1 MNEKAK
7 LSSFIILCNT
17 RETAKKELIQKILY
31 WRNKIKLGGAGY
43 IYNRPPG
50 RSDQLHL
57 WLGGLSPYYRVK
69 KPASWGVDQGADT
82 CRPGLLVNI
91 VDMRCMAV
99 WNKMYLF
106 PGRQELHGRTLY
118 YININIIMF
127 KCSVIFLR
135 MEFVNDSFHVGCR
148 SRFIDTISCINN
160 TIIPQCH
167 IRLHGYIRR

>member
-1 MNEKAK
+1 M
-7 LSSFIILCNT
+7 
-17 RETAKKELIQKILY
+17 
-31 WRNKIKLGGAGY
+31 
-43 IYNRPPG
+43 
-50 RSDQLHL
+50 
-57 WLGGLSPYYRVK
+57 
-69 KPASWGVDQGADT
+69 DQGADT

-167 IRLHGYIRR
+167 IRFHDYISRCSLNALVLRFRETDSLLLYLSTHVTLLFPFVNIMMLIV